1 MPVPGD
7 FAVVATPG
15 IMARLIRLVTRSTV
29 NHAFILVAPGRIIE
43 ADPSGAKETDLANY
57 DGMPQTWS
65 DMDLSPT
72 VRAAIV
78 EAAHGFT
85 CVKKVDGVCVGAP
98 YSWVD
103 DACIGLTHLFG
114 WHVPAAVRRRLAN
127 PKRLEC
133 AQLVDVAYLEA
144 GVHLFSDGRLPGD
157 VAPSDLL
164 LLIEGAKV

>member
-1 MPVPGD
+1 MPTPGD
-7 FAVVATPG
+7 FCVVATPG
-15 IMARLIRLVTRSTV
+15 IMARLIRFVTRSSV
-29 NHAFILVAPGRIIE
+29 NHAFILTEAGPDPRRIVE
-43 ADPSGAKETDLANY
+43 ADPGGAREVDLANY
-57 DGMPQTWS
+57 AGMPQWWS
-65 DMDLSPT
+65 SMDLSPT

-78 EAAHGFT
+78 EAARGHIG
-85 CVKKVDGVCVGAP
+85 DP

-144 GVHLFSDGRLPGD
+144 GVHLWDDGRLPGD

-164 LLIEGAKV
+164 LLIQGARG

>member
-1 MPVPGD
+1 MPTPGD
-7 FAVVATPG
+7 FCVVATPG

-57 DGMPQTWS
+57 DGMPQAWS
-65 DMDLSPT
+65 DQDLSPT

-103 DACIGLTHLFG
+103 DACIGLTHIFG
-114 WHVPAAVRRRLAN
+114 IHVPPWVRTRLAD
-127 PKRLEC
+127 PSRLEC
-133 AQLVDVAYLEA
+133 AQLVDVSDLEA
-144 GVHLFSDGRLPGD
+144 GVHLWDDGRLPGD

-164 LLIEGAKV
+164 LLVQGG